1 MERARSWIKVITI
14 LIAIV
19 IVWFFLCGIRLIGYF
34 SSVSEKGLR
43 ATECGTQGC
52 SDAVFFLNIAWTFS
66 FFIVIPLI
74 FPLVLVIYWSLKNS
88 KRSS

>member
-1 MERARSWIKVITI
+1 MERVRPWIKVISI

-19 IVWFFLCGIRLIGYF
+19 VAWFFLFGIRLIGYF
-34 SSVSEKGLR
+34 SAISERGLR

-52 SDAVFFLNIAWTFS
+52 SNAVFFLNTAWTFS

-74 FPLVLVIYWSLKNS
+74 IPLILVLYWSFKKNNRIS
-88 KRSS
+88 